1 MEKVFIV
8 VEQYTFEFGNN
19 TKVSVYKDKEKA
31 LGAMK
36 FIVNRERTD
45 TWIATES
52 DVVINEDENTFNAY
66 VDGNAGEYETYI
78 AVQEKEI
85 W

>member
-8 VEQYTFEFGNN
+8 IEQYTFEFAHD
-19 TKVSVYKDKEKA
+19 TRVSAYKDKEKA
-31 LGAMK
+31 KGAFNM
-36 FIVNRERTD
+36 IVKRERTD

-52 DVVINEDENTFNAY
+52 DVVINEDEDSFNAY

>member
-1 MEKVFIV
+1 MKKVYIV
-8 VEQYTFEFGNN
+8 VEQYTFEYAHD
-19 TKVSVYKDKEKA
+19 TRISVYKDKEKA

-52 DVVINEDENTFNAY
+52 DVVINENEESFNAY
-66 VDGNAGEYETYI
+66 VDGNAGEYETYV

>member
-8 VEQYTFEFGNN
+8 FEQYTFEF
-19 TKVSVYKDKEKA
+19 THDTRVSVYKNKERA
-31 LGAMK
+31 IGAFNM
-36 FIVNRERTD
+36 IVNREKKD
-45 TWIATES
+45 SWIATKK
-52 DVVINEDENTFNAY
+52 DVVSNQSEDSFNAY
-66 VDGNAGEYETYI
+66 VDGESGEYETYI

>member
-1 MEKVFIV
+1 MKKVFIV
-8 VEQYTFEFGNN
+8 VEQYTFECAHD
-19 TKVSVYKDKEKA
+19 TRISVYENKEKA
-31 LGAMK
+31 IGAFK
-36 FIVNRERTD
+36 SIVDREKTD

-66 VDGNAGEYETYI
+66 VDGYSAEYETYV

>member
-8 VEQYTFEFGNN
+8 VEQYTFEYAHD
-19 TKVSVYKDKEKA
+19 TRVSVYKDKAKA
-31 LGAMK
+31 LDAMK

-52 DVVINEDENTFNAY
+52 DVVINEDEESFNAY
-66 VDGNAGEYETYI
+66 VDGYAGNYETYI